1 MTVCRPFPDPTRGEG
16 RGLSRRAALGT
27 IAGGAAALTGCGR
40 DDGVTRLQFWAM
52 GNEATNVPQLMP
64 RFQALNPGIEVE
76 VQALPWSAAHQ
87 KLLTAYAGS
96 SLPDVSQVGNTWV
109 AELTAIGALSPT
121 PDFAADL
128 LTDQF
133 SAVLETNRI
142 GGRSMATP
150 WYVDTRLI
158 YYRTDLLARAG
169 FDALPKTWAEWK
181 RAMHAVKRVSGPGNF
196 AILMPV
202 NEFEQLLTFGLQ
214 GEDPLLRDKD
224 TRGNFASPSFLA
236 ALAFYKSLFDEG
248 LAPLVSATQI
258 SNVWTEF
265 ARGYFS
271 FYFSGP
277 WTIGDMKSRLPPE
290 IQPHWSTGGVP
301 GPMGAGASAPG
312 GSSLAVFSSSP
323 HQQAA
328 WKLVRFLSEPAVQAE
343 FNVITGD
350 LPARRSAWAAPRV
363 AADPYVTAF
372 NGQLARAK
380 AVPKVPEWERIVTE
394 MQIVAERMLRGEY
407 TVAAAGAEINRRAD
421 RLLEKRRWMIEQ
433 GRAA

>member
-1 MTVCRPFPDPTRGEG
+1 MIDLRPD
-16 RGLSRRAALGT
+16 RRATLGLL
-27 IAGGAAALTGCGR
+27 AAAGASLAGCGR
-40 DDGVTRLQFWAM
+40 GDGRTRLQFWAM
-52 GNEATNVPQLMP
+52 GNEATNVPQLIP
-64 RFQALNPGIEVE
+64 RFEALNPGIEVV
-76 VQALPWSAAHQ
+76 VQALPWTAAHQ

-96 SLPDVSQVGNTWV
+96 SLPDVSQIGNTWV

-121 PDFAADL
+121 PGFAADL
-128 LTDQF
+128 LIDQF
-133 SAVLETNRI
+133 PAVLETNEI
-142 GGRSMATP
+142 AGRAMATP

-158 YYRTDLLARAG
+158 FYRTDMLERAG
-169 FDALPKTWAEWK
+169 FGAMPGDWAEWK
-181 RAMHAVKRVSGPGNF
+181 RAMHAVKRVAGDGNF
-196 AILMPV
+196 AVLLPV

-214 GEDPLLRDKD
+214 GEDDLLRDQD
-224 TRGNFASPSFLA
+224 TRGNFSSPSFQA

-248 LAPLVSATQI
+248 LAPVASGAQI

-290 IQPHWSTGGVP
+290 VQPHWTTAGVP
-301 GPMGAGASAPG
+301 GPTGPGASAPG
-312 GSSLAVFSSSP
+312 GSSLAVFRSSP
-323 HQQAA
+323 HQEAA

-350 LPARRSAWAAPRV
+350 LPARQSAWNAPRV
-363 AADPYVTAF
+363 ADDPYVAAF

-394 MQIVAERMLRGEY
+394 MQIVAERMVRGEY
-407 TVAAAGAEINRRAD
+407 SVVQAGAEIDRRAD

>member
-1 MTVCRPFPDPTRGEG
+1 MIDLRPD
-16 RGLSRRAALGT
+16 RRATLGLL
-27 IAGGAAALTGCGR
+27 AGGGALLAGCGAG
-40 DDGVTRLQFWAM
+40 DGRTRLQFWAM
-52 GNEATNVPQLMP
+52 GNEATNVPQLIP
-64 RFQALNPGIEVE
+64 RFEALNPGIEVV
-76 VQALPWSAAHQ
+76 VQALPWTAAHQ
-87 KLLTAYAGS
+87 KLLTAYAGA

-121 PDFAADL
+121 PAFAADL

-133 SAVLETNRI
+133 PAVLETNEI
-142 GGRSMATP
+142 AGRAMATP

-158 YYRTDLLARAG
+158 YYRTDLLERAG
-169 FDALPKTWAEWK
+169 FAAMPTTWAEWK
-181 RAMHAVKRVSGPGNF
+181 RAMHAVKRVAGEGNF
-196 AILMPV
+196 AVLLPV

-214 GEDPLLRDKD
+214 GEDTLLRDQD
-224 TRGNFASPSFLA
+224 TRGNFASPSFQA

-248 LAPLVSATQI
+248 LAPLASAAQI

-277 WTIGDMKSRLPPE
+277 WTIGDMKTRLPAE
-290 IQPHWSTGGVP
+290 VQAHWGTAGVP
-301 GPMGAGASAPG
+301 GPAGPGASAPG
-312 GSSLAVFSSSP
+312 GSSLAVFRSSP
-323 HQQAA
+323 HQEAA
-328 WKLVRFLSEPAVQAE
+328 WKLVRFLSDPAVQAE

-350 LPARRSAWAAPRV
+350 LPARQSAWAAPKV
-363 AADPYVTAF
+363 ASDPYVAAF

-394 MQIVAERMLRGEY
+394 MQIVAERMVRGEY
-407 TVAAAGAEINRRAD
+407 TVVQAGAEIDRRAD

-433 GRAA
+433 GRA